1 MCINK
6 QFHKLCKRTR
16 NAEITMDLNMQ
27 VAEVR
32 VWDPFVR
39 IFHWLLATVVLVDW
53 FMDEPLWMHTWLGY
67 LAAGLVILRIVW
79 GFIGPENAQFINF
92 VRGPR
97 LVLEYVAG
105 LVRFSSRRYL
115 GHSPAG
121 GAMIV
126 ALLVMISATI
136 VTGMANLAADRG
148 EGPLAGAISK
158 VKRPIIPGQRRPR
171 LLMKQVHETVANITL
186 VLVVLHVLGVA
197 LGSFAHREN
206 LVRAMITGRKRAE

>member
-1 MCINK
+1 
-6 QFHKLCKRTR
+6 
-16 NAEITMDLNMQ
+16 MQ

-97 LVLEYVAG
+97 LVFEYVAG

-148 EGPLAGAISK
+148 EGPLVGAISK
-158 VKRPIIPGQRRPR
+158 VERPIIPGQRRPR

>member
-1 MCINK
+1 
-6 QFHKLCKRTR
+6 
-16 NAEITMDLNMQ
+16 MQ

-53 FMDEPLWMHTWLGY
+53 FMVEPLWMHTWLGY

-105 LVRFSSRRYL
+105 LARFSSRRYL

-158 VKRPIIPGQRRPR
+158 VERPIIPGQRRPR

-186 VLVVLHVLGVA
+186 VLVLLHVLGVA